1 MNSFPVSE
9 QDKDEFLNYLDQNG
23 ILDKL
28 TDVLI
33 MLYSEPEPPI
43 DPIEYV
49 RGNIYVDNPD
59 MEEIVDLKTQIQN
72 AAVELAELRK
82 TRDEL
87 RAQLE
92 QHQHES
98 QPDEEHEEELAKG
111 SENGDYVDAIGN

>member
-1 MNSFPVSE
+1 MNSFPISE
-9 QDKDEFLNYLDQNG
+9 QDKDEFLNYLDQNS

-49 RGNIYVDNPD
+49 RGHIYVDNPD
-59 MEEIVDLKTQIQN
+59 MEEIVELKTQIQN
-72 AAVELAELRK
+72 AAVDLAELRK

-87 RAQLE
+87 RAQL
-92 QHQHES
+92 QQYQHES
-98 QPDEEHEEELAKG
+98 QPEEYEDELAKG
-111 SENGDYVDAIGN
+111 SDNGDYVDAIEN